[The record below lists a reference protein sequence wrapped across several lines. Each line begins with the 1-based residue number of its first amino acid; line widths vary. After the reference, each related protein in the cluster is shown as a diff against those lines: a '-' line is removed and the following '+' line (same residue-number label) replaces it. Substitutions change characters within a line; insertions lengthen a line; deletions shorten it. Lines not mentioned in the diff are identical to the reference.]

1 MSCPDKRV
9 RVSLQGVV
17 QGVGLRPYIFDLA
30 TRHGLSGYVVNN
42 SDGVLLEV
50 QGNEGAV
57 DSFLTTLPRLLPP
70 LAFLVDMRVD
80 PIPVEACPGRM
91 EIRASQVGAWRN
103 VLIAPDVATC
113 NDCLRELRDP
123 ADRRYRYPFIN
134 CTNCGP
140 RYTIID
146 DVPYDRPLTSMARFE
161 MCDACRGEYENPRDR
176 RFHAQP
182 NACPRCGPKAWL
194 CLPDGAT
201 IACADPIAE
210 AARRLARGAIVAI
223 KGLGGFHLAV
233 DARNDAAVRA
243 LRTRKHREEKP
254 LAVMCRDLDEVRRL
268 AEIDDHAQAL
278 LSSRHRP
285 IVLLPKQPDYDL
297 AESVAPG
304 NTLVGVMLPYTP
316 LHALL
321 LDDAPA
327 SLVMTSGNVSEE
339 PVATGNQEA
348 LDRLGTIA
356 DVFLMHD
363 RDILVRND
371 DSVVAVDGGKA
382 TFFRRSRGYVPLPI
396 VLSRSGPCVLAVGA
410 DLKNTI
416 CLTRGSMAFVSQH
429 VGDQA
434 NLAAYESFQDTIT
447 RLKRILGVEPTRVAA
462 DLNPDSM
469 PSQWA
474 EACGLPLVRVQH
486 HHAHVAACLAEHR
499 YEADALGL
507 ALDGVGFG
515 EDGSVWGGELLVAN
529 QTRFRRI
536 GHLDQVR
543 LPGGDQAARQP
554 WRSAISHLIHTYGDA
569 WESHMPA
576 PLRPIDASKRRA
588 IAELVRTG
596 AGSPWTS
603 SAGRLFDAVSSLC
616 GLVHENSFEARAA
629 VALEMAAWRAPDLA
643 DAYIWTPHLRG
654 NLIVLDP
661 SQIVEQVVH
670 DLTAGV
676 DTASIAG
683 RFHGGF
689 ATGWTKA
696 CVIARRQSG
705 LSTVALSGGCLQNRL
720 LMRLLA
726 EMLAAAGFDLLLH
739 QKVPPNDGGLSLGQA
754 VVALHS

>member
-1 MSCPDKRV
+1 VSCPDKRV
-9 RVSLQGVV
+9 RVALQGVV
-17 QGVGLRPYIFDLA
+17 QGVGLRPYVFDLA
-30 TRHGLSGYVVNN
+30 TRHGLSGFVVNN

-50 QGNEGAV
+50 QGNEAAV
-57 DSFLTTLPRLLPP
+57 DSFLASLPRLLPP

-80 PIPVEACPGRM
+80 PIPVEARPGPM
-91 EIRASQVGAWRN
+91 EIRTSQTGAWRN

-113 NDCLRELRDP
+113 DDCLRELRDP

-146 DVPYDRPLTSMARFE
+146 DVPYDRPRTSMARFE
-161 MCDACRGEYENPRDR
+161 MCDACRAEYENPRDR

-210 AARRLARGAIVAI
+210 AAHRLARGAIVAI
-223 KGLGGFHLAV
+223 KGIGGFHLAA
-233 DARNDAAVRA
+233 DARNDQAVRS
-243 LRTRKHREEKP
+243 LRARKHREEKP
-254 LAVMCRDLDEVRRL
+254 LAVMCRDMDEVRRL
-268 AEIDDHAQAL
+268 ARVDDHARAL

-285 IVLLPKQPDYDL
+285 IVLLPKQPGHDL
-297 AESVAPG
+297 AESVSPA
-304 NTLVGVMLPYTP
+304 NTHVGVMLPYTP

-327 SLVMTSGNVSEE
+327 CLVMTSGNVSEE
-339 PVATGNQEA
+339 PIAKDNQEA
-348 LDRLGTIA
+348 LERLGPIA
-356 DVFLMHD
+356 DIFLMHD

-382 TFFRRSRGYVPLPI
+382 TFVRRSRGYVPLPI

-434 NLAAYESFQDTIT
+434 NLAAYESFRDAIT
-447 RLKRILGVEPTRVAA
+447 HLERILGVEPTRVAA

-469 PSQWA
+469 PSRWA
-474 EACGLPLVRVQH
+474 EECGLPVVHVQH

-507 ALDGVGFG
+507 ALDGVGLG

-529 QTRFRRI
+529 QKRYRRI

-554 WRSAISHLIHTYGDA
+554 WRMAISHLIHTYGDA
-569 WESHMPA
+569 WESHLPA
-576 PLRPIDASKRRA
+576 PLRQVDASKRRA
-588 IAELVRTG
+588 VAELVRTG

-616 GLVHENSFEARAA
+616 GLVHENRFEARAA
-629 VALEMAAWRAPDLA
+629 VALEMAAWRARDRA
-643 DAYIWTPHLRG
+643 DAYVWAPRSRG
-654 NLIVLDP
+654 DVIVLDP
-661 SQIVEQVVH
+661 SEIVAQVIQ
-670 DLTAGV
+670 DRTAGV
-676 DTASIAG
+676 DTASIAM
-683 RFHGGF
+683 RFHRGF
-689 ATGWTKA
+689 AAGWAGA
-696 CVIARRQSG
+696 CAIARRRSG

-720 LMRLLA
+720 LARLLTEA
-726 EMLAAAGFDLLLH
+726 LTADGFDVLVH
-739 QKVPPNDGGLSLGQA
+739 EKVPPNDGGLSLGQA
-754 VVALHS
+754 VVALHA